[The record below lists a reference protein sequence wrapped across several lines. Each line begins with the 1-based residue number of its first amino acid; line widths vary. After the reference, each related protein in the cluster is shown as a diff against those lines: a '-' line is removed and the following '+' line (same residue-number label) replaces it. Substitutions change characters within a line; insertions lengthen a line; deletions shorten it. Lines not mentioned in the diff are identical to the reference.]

1 VEFLIQGAPK
11 VMYGTLAIISAD
23 NLGSLAFGGF
33 KESCTSIKMC
43 RHCMATKDES
53 QHLVCICTFCTFCQM
68 FHIAYAHVHACVMCV
83 HVYKV
88 CDCACCVLSVSGMC
102 SVCMPTLYC
111 ILLLAVP

>member
-23 NLGSLAFGGF
+23 NLGSLALGGF

-53 QHLVCICTFCTFCQM
+53 QHLVCICTFCQM
-68 FHIAYAHVHACVMCV
+68 FHIVYAHVCACVMCV